1 MAEAKPTYSKSSP
14 ERTLLPKQDKK
25 NVVVELQRVPFVDIH
40 LPDYQK
46 PDIEE
51 IPKAFFII
59 ISGGE
64 VREKDYFRIISFQDK
79 FTRIKL
85 EFIADPLKLS
95 PDGMY
100 ELAKYKKA
108 HYATSRNQDAEPDKI
123 YLISDVDH
131 FINELLRIKPKCIDD
146 GFHLIISNSCF
157 EVWLYYAYR
166 DVIPSFPLP
175 TNPLKI
181 SGKFKGWLPSV
192 ISGGINTRKAI
203 LSIYPNIENAKKN
216 YKEDKDGI
224 PMLFSTNMYLLAEN
238 LLPLIEPELTKLIE
252 ENKRIEVEYREK
264 KKNNFK

>member
-1 MAEAKPTYSKSSP
+1 MKEGKLKYSKSSP
-14 ERTLLPKQDKK
+14 EREPLPQQRK
-25 NVVVELQRVPFVDIH
+25 NTVPVEIHRESSVVIQ
-40 LPDYQK
+40 LPGYQK

-64 VREKDYFRIISFQDK
+64 VREKDYFKLLSFQDK
-79 FTRIKL
+79 FKRIKL

-100 ELAKYKKA
+100 EVAQYKKT
-108 HYATSRNQDAEPDKI
+108 HYATSRNKDAEPDKI

-131 FINELLRIKPKCIDD
+131 FLNELLRIKPKCINED
-146 GFHLIISNSCF
+146 FHLIISNSCF

-175 TNPLKI
+175 TDPLKV
-181 SGKFKGWLPSV
+181 SSKFKGWLDSAVP
-192 ISGGINTRKAI
+192 GGVKPKKAI

-216 YKEDKDGI
+216 YREDNDGI
-224 PMLFSTNMYLLAEN
+224 PLLFSTNMYLLAEN
-238 LLPLIEPELTKLIE
+238 LLPLIEPELTYLME
-252 ENKRIEVEYREK
+252 ENMRKEAEFRSK
-264 KKNNFK
+264 KKK